1 MVDAVREAP
10 RILLQVKGREKSAE
24 KRVARGKKRR
34 ETKEFDSLLFFVEQ
48 QEESG
53 EGRERER
60 GSCSL
65 SLSHFPLSRIDS
77 LTPPPPGKK
86 EKKLEHNM
94 SSARRTS
101 PRRGGAVTNDLR
113 ARPGQADAAVS
124 FVCLSEGERAKERE
138 RERGAMRQRRVAPTT
153 PTTNA
158 ADTLIPRLSCPSRD
172 DQGCLVEAPP
182 CSKYTRAHGGLSR
195 SRAKGSFE
203 AATTLPSFLMK
214 RTRAGEKKRFLLP
227 PPLCSAA
234 FFETRE
240 TNPPFEPESPLE
252 ALSSLRRS
260 ALWSQFTP
268 LLWG

>member
-1 MVDAVREAP
+1 M
-10 RILLQVKGREKSAE
+10 L
-24 KRVARGKKRR
+24 
-34 ETKEFDSLLFFVEQ
+34 
-48 QEESG
+48 
-53 EGRERER
+53 
-60 GSCSL
+60 SL
-65 SLSHFPLSRIDS
+65 SLSLSS
-77 LTPPPPGKK
+77 LSTRFFDPPPPGKK